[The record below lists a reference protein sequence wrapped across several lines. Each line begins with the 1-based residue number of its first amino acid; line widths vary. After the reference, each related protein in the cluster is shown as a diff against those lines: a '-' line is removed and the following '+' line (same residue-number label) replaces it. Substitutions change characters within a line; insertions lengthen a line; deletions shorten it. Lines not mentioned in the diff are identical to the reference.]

1 MNACKKK
8 FGIYGMI
15 NMVDQSVT
23 DYNIVVFATINEA
36 LFKLVARLGRLLSNS
51 QCLCNLAH
59 KFVLSLVK

>member
-1 MNACKKK
+1 
-8 FGIYGMI
+8 MI